1 MKAEY
6 YVGHRQAAAA
16 AAAAA
21 AAVCSACQFSTSVSG
36 STAGLAIKIGIN
48 SKQTINPLFLCLIM
62 SLFSLSASIQLGFY
76 PINLFSP
83 LRFNTCFPLII

>member
-62 SLFSLSASIQLGFY
+62 SLFSLSASIQLAF
-76 PINLFSP
+76 LFFLLFDSTP
-83 LRFNTCFPLII
+83 VFP

>member
-6 YVGHRQAAAA
+6 YVGHRQ

-48 SKQTINPLFLCLIM
+48 SKQTINPLFLCLITV
-62 SLFSLSASIQLGFY
+62 SYTHLTL
-76 PINLFSP
+76 PTN
-83 LRFNTCFPLII
+83 REV